1 VTEKH
6 VIRRLHLKPTLDPRT
21 AADKPAVGR
30 TAHFVQSAETRMP
43 RRSSFKVS
51 INLPFGLG
59 GVEQTWEPDDDERR
73 AAWELYV
80 ELATRITTVP
90 RQPGTGLA
98 HEALNSLYTLFRAT
112 REILRRYGPG
122 VAQPKGD
129 GSASFGTLAVTVLND
144 ALRPLLA
151 VWHPLLQDREDQRPP
166 EVTRV
171 EWEESWERIDELR
184 DAFAEVRQTV
194 SQYARLLAEVAEVP
208 ALSGLDVV

>member
-1 VTEKH
+1 
-6 VIRRLHLKPTLDPRT
+6 
-21 AADKPAVGR
+21 
-30 TAHFVQSAETRMP
+30 MP

-51 INLPFGLG
+51 LNFPFGLG

-80 ELATRITTVP
+80 ELSTRIATVP
-90 RQPGTGLA
+90 REPDTGLA
-98 HEALNSLYTLFRAT
+98 REALNSLYSLFGAT

-144 ALRPLLA
+144 GLRPLLS
-151 VWHPLLQDREDQRPP
+151 VWHPLLLDREDQRPP

-171 EWEESWERIDELR
+171 EWEQSWERIDELR
-184 DAFAEVRQTV
+184 DALVEVRQTV
-194 SQYARLLAEVAEVP
+194 SQYARLLAEVADVP
-208 ALSGLDVV
+208 ALSNWDSVY